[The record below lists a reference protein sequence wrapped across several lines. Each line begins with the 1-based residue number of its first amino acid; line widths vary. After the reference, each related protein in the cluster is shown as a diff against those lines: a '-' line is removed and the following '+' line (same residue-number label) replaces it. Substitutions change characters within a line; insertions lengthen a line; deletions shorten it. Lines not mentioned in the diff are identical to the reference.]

1 MLRLYVFTTFS
12 ACFAALVG
20 LVYWALLTVFYYA
33 TGWKELG
40 GTTDVQVAAM
50 VLFAFSVHLLFMR
63 RFYSSLR
70 AQYISALQAF
80 THKRPLI
87 GLLLLVG
94 VSLWAARR
102 ARAAKK

>member
-40 GTTDVQVAAM
+40 GTTDVQVSAM

-63 RFYSSLR
+63 RLYSSLR
-70 AQYISALQAF
+70 AKYISALQAF
-80 THKRPLI
+80 THKRPFL